1 MRPLLSV
8 REAARLLNVTESTV
22 YRLTKVGSLPHLR
35 VGRSIRFSE
44 EILDEYIKNPAPV
57 THVTT
62 TRVGPV
68 VTRL

>member
-1 MRPLLSV
+1 MKPLLSV

-35 VGRSIRFSE
+35 VGRSIRFSM
-44 EILDEYIKNPAPV
+44 EILEEYVRNPNPKMAVPT
-57 THVTT
+57 TH
-62 TRVGPV
+62 RAI